1 MIKFSR
7 KTEYA
12 LIAIQHIISKGISEP
27 ATAKEISDN
36 YNIPYELLAKILQLL
51 AKKNIISSIKGVNGG
66 YKFLKNP
73 EEVKLSEIINSLNE
87 SYSLT
92 RCQSKVEKKIKECE
106 IREYCTLKNPI
117 VNVQKK
123 LNMFFDEITI
133 KQLI

>member
-51 AKKNIISSIKGVNGG
+51 AKKKIISSIKGANGG
-66 YKFLKNP
+66 YKFIKNP
-73 EEVKLSEIINSLNE
+73 EEVKLGEIINSLNE

-92 RCQSKVEKKIKECE
+92 RCQGKSEEKIKECE
-106 IREYCTLKNPI
+106 IKEYCTLKNPI
-117 VNVQKK
+117 VNVQKR
-123 LNMFFDEITI
+123 LNVFFDEITI
-133 KQLI
+133 NQLI